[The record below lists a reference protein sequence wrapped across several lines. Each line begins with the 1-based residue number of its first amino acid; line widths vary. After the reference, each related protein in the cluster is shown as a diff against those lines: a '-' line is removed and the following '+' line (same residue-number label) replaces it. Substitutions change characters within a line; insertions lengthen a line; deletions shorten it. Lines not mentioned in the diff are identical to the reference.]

1 MKPSKKSQGP
11 DSAWAIRSFP
21 ELDWTG
27 RSGRVRATDLS
38 GEGPDTG
45 IKKPR
50 LKAWNLAL
58 VGALISQMTVKRGL
72 ESSGS
77 FIFSLL

>member
-1 MKPSKKSQGP
+1 MKPCKKSQGP

-21 ELDWTG
+21 ELDWI
-27 RSGRVRATDLS
+27 GRVRVTDLS
-38 GEGPDTG
+38 DEGPDTG

-58 VGALISQMTVKRGL
+58 VGALISQITVKRGL